1 MMLAYR
7 VWPGGSLLFLPVVIL
22 VQCLFNLGLGLFLAA
37 LNVRFRDTQAIMEV
51 LTLAWFFVTPIIYPI
66 DVIQNELLRFL
77 LQVVNPM
84 AALVTSYRAILYSGQ
99 MPDVQIFL
107 ITLAEVLVVLI
118 FGYWFFQRL
127 SPSFV
132 EEL

>member
-1 MMLAYR
+1 
-7 VWPGGSLLFLPVVIL
+7 
-22 VQCLFNLGLGLFLAA
+22 
-37 LNVRFRDTQAIMEV
+37 
-51 LTLAWFFVTPIIYPI
+51 
-66 DVIQNELLRFL
+66 
-77 LQVVNPM
+77 
-84 AALVTSYRAILYSGQ
+84 